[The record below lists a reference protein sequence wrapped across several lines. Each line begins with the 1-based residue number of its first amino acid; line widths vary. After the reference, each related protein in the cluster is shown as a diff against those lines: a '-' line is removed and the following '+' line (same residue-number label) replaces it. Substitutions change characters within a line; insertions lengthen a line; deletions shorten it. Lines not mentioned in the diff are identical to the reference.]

1 MAKQLALFGLMTA
14 LWALNW
20 FPIQRAEKILL
31 ATAVVSGQ
39 RLPSLQR
46 LSKQV
51 RLPSDS
57 IRWVHYTR
65 DLRRSSGDNAVGGI
79 EHIYLRLGVLS
90 GASYEQIQRELV
102 RLTEP
107 SPESLQ
113 VPRDLSAVR
122 SERWKLATI
131 EHQMAVFELDRARE
145 KNSQGL
151 DLQQD
156 DSQGLNSQRDESSGD
171 QASSTRASA
180 VVYRKLN
187 AQTETEPASHVPHQA
202 TWEALRTKFDQ
213 SAKRIEG
220 FESQLAKQRLEASGT
235 IAITGS
241 PRMGVMSTKASVP
254 ETLCVI
260 AFAVISCFGLSF
272 CLRRQVPTRLSV
284 PRGQRVPRG
293 MDSATMLNRMGMQ
306 HLGSIAIEIPS
317 EISIGTAS
325 RVTESADAK
334 SPGLS
339 DLKRIWVTR
348 RIVDA
353 LMVVWLGLFAF
364 RFLSDANWREL
375 LFSTPL
381 SAFSSMLLGA
391 Y

>member
-20 FPIQRAEKILL
+20 FPIQRAEKILS

-51 RLPSDS
+51 RLSSDS

-107 SPESLQ
+107 STESFQ
-113 VPRDLSAVR
+113 APRDLIEVR

-131 EHQMAVFELDRARE
+131 EHQMALFELDRARE
-145 KNSQGL
+145 KNSQR
-151 DLQQD
+151 D
-156 DSQGLNSQRDESSGD
+156 DSQRDDSQRDDSSVD
-171 QASSTRASA
+171 QDSSTKASA

-187 AQTETEPASHVPHQA
+187 AQTESEPASQVPHQA
-202 TWEALRTKFDQ
+202 TWESLLTKFDQ

-241 PRMGVMSTKASVP
+241 PRMGVMSTRASVP

-260 AFAVISCFGLSF
+260 AFTTISCFGLSF
-272 CLRRQVPTRLSV
+272 CLRRQVPTRLTG
-284 PRGQRVPRG
+284 PRGPRVPRG
-293 MDSATMLNRMGMQ
+293 VDSATMLNRMGMQ
-306 HLGSIAIEIPS
+306 HLGSIAIELPS
-317 EISIGTAS
+317 EISIGAANRVPEFAS
-325 RVTESADAK
+325 AK

-339 DLKRIWVTR
+339 DIKRIWVTR

>member
-20 FPIQRAEKILL
+20 FPIQRAEKILS

-51 RLPSDS
+51 RLSSDS

-65 DLRRSSGDNAVGGI
+65 DLRRSAGDNAVGGI

-107 SPESLQ
+107 STESFQ
-113 VPRDLSAVR
+113 APRDLIEVR

-131 EHQMAVFELDRARE
+131 EHQMAIFELDRARE
-145 KNSQGL
+145 KNSQR
-151 DLQQD
+151 D
-156 DSQGLNSQRDESSGD
+156 DSQRDESSGD
-171 QASSTRASA
+171 QDSSTKASA

-187 AQTETEPASHVPHQA
+187 AQTESEPASQVPHQA
-202 TWEALRTKFDQ
+202 TWESLLTKFDQ

-241 PRMGVMSTKASVP
+241 PRMGVMSTRASVP

-260 AFAVISCFGLSF
+260 SFTTISCFGLSF
-272 CLRRQVPTRLSV
+272 CLGRQVPTRLSGS
-284 PRGQRVPRG
+284 RGPRVPRG
-293 MDSATMLNRMGMQ
+293 VDSATMLNRMGMQ
-306 HLGSIAIEIPS
+306 HLGSIAIELPS
-317 EISIGTAS
+317 EISIEAANQAPEFAS
-325 RVTESADAK
+325 AK

-339 DLKRIWVTR
+339 DIKRIWVTR

>member
-20 FPIQRAEKILL
+20 FPIQRAEKILS

-51 RLPSDS
+51 RLSSDS

-65 DLRRSSGDNAVGGI
+65 DMRRSSGDNAVGRI

-107 SPESLQ
+107 SPESFQ
-113 VPRDLSAVR
+113 ASRDLSEVR

-131 EHQMAVFELDRARE
+131 EHQMALFELDRARE
-145 KNSQGL
+145 KNSQ
-151 DLQQD
+151 QD
-156 DSQGLNSQRDESSGD
+156 DSQQDESSGD
-171 QASSTRASA
+171 QDSSTKARA

-187 AQTETEPASHVPHQA
+187 SQTESEPASQMPHRA
-202 TWEALRTKFDQ
+202 TWESLLTRFDQ

-220 FESQLAKQRLEASGT
+220 LESQLAKQRLEASGT

-241 PRMGVMSTKASVP
+241 PRMGVMSTRASVP

-260 AFAVISCFGLSF
+260 AFATISCFGLSF
-272 CLRRQVPTRLSV
+272 CLRRQVPTGWSG
-284 PRGQRVPRG
+284 PRGPRG
-293 MDSATMLNRMGMQ
+293 VDSATMLNRMGMQ
-306 HLGSIAIEIPS
+306 HLGSIAIESPS

-325 RVTESADAK
+325 RVTEFASTK
-334 SPGLS
+334 SSGLS

-353 LMVVWLGLFAF
+353 LMAVWLGLFAF

>member
-20 FPIQRAEKILL
+20 FPIQRAEKILS

-51 RLPSDS
+51 RLSSDS

-107 SPESLQ
+107 STESFQ
-113 VPRDLSAVR
+113 APRDLIEVR

-131 EHQMAVFELDRARE
+131 EHQMALFELDRARE
-145 KNSQGL
+145 KNSQR
-151 DLQQD
+151 D
-156 DSQGLNSQRDESSGD
+156 DSQRDESSGD
-171 QASSTRASA
+171 QDSSTKASA

-187 AQTETEPASHVPHQA
+187 AQTESEPASQVPHQA
-202 TWEALRTKFDQ
+202 TWESLLTKFDQ

-241 PRMGVMSTKASVP
+241 PRMGVMSTRASVP

-260 AFAVISCFGLSF
+260 AFTTISCFGLSF
-272 CLRRQVPTRLSV
+272 CLRRQVPTRLTG
-284 PRGQRVPRG
+284 PRGPRVPRG
-293 MDSATMLNRMGMQ
+293 VDSATMLNRMGMQ
-306 HLGSIAIEIPS
+306 HLGSIAIELPS
-317 EISIGTAS
+317 EISIGAANQAPEFAS
-325 RVTESADAK
+325 AK

>member
-1 MAKQLALFGLMTA
+1 
-14 LWALNW
+14 
-20 FPIQRAEKILL
+20 
-31 ATAVVSGQ
+31 
-39 RLPSLQR
+39 
-46 LSKQV
+46 
-51 RLPSDS
+51 
-57 IRWVHYTR
+57 
-65 DLRRSSGDNAVGGI
+65 
-79 EHIYLRLGVLS
+79 
-90 GASYEQIQRELV
+90 
-102 RLTEP
+102 
-107 SPESLQ
+107 

-151 DLQQD
+151 DSQQD
-156 DSQGLNSQRDESSGD
+156 DSQGLNSQQDESSGD
-171 QASSTRASA
+171 QASSTRASG

-187 AQTETEPASHVPHQA
+187 AQTEVEPADQVPHQA

-220 FESQLAKQRLEASGT
+220 IESQLAKQRLEASGT

-260 AFAVISCFGLSF
+260 AFAAISCFGLSF
-272 CLRRQVPTRLSV
+272 GLRRQLPTRLTG
-284 PRGQRVPRG
+284 PRGPRVPRG
-293 MDSATMLNRMGMQ
+293 VDSTTMLNRMGMQ
-306 HLGSIAIEIPS
+306 HLGSIAIEVPS

-325 RVTESADAK
+325 RVAESADVK
-334 SPGLS
+334 SAGLS
-339 DLKRIWVTR
+339 DIKRIWVTR

>member
-20 FPIQRAEKILL
+20 FPIQRAEKILS

-51 RLPSDS
+51 RLSSDS

-65 DLRRSSGDNAVGGI
+65 DLRRSAGDNAVGGI

-107 SPESLQ
+107 STESFQ
-113 VPRDLSAVR
+113 APRDLIEVR

-131 EHQMAVFELDRARE
+131 EHQMAIFELDRARE
-145 KNSQGL
+145 KNSQR
-151 DLQQD
+151 D
-156 DSQGLNSQRDESSGD
+156 DSQRDDSQRDESSGD
-171 QASSTRASA
+171 QDSSTKASA

-187 AQTETEPASHVPHQA
+187 AQTESEPASQVPHQA
-202 TWEALRTKFDQ
+202 TWESLLTKFDQ

-241 PRMGVMSTKASVP
+241 PRMGVMSTRASVP

-260 AFAVISCFGLSF
+260 AFTTISCFGLSF
-272 CLRRQVPTRLSV
+272 CLRRQVPTRLTGSRGPIV
-284 PRGQRVPRG
+284 PRGV
-293 MDSATMLNRMGMQ
+293 DSATMLNRMGMQ
-306 HLGSIAIEIPS
+306 HLGSIAIELPS
-317 EISIGTAS
+317 EISIGAANQAPEFAS
-325 RVTESADAK
+325 AK

>member
-20 FPIQRAEKILL
+20 FPIQRAEKILS

-51 RLPSDS
+51 RLSSDS

-107 SPESLQ
+107 STESFQ
-113 VPRDLSAVR
+113 APRDLIEVR

-131 EHQMAVFELDRARE
+131 EHQMAIFELDRARE
-145 KNSQGL
+145 KNSQR
-151 DLQQD
+151 D
-156 DSQGLNSQRDESSGD
+156 DSQRDDSQRDESSGD
-171 QASSTRASA
+171 QDSSTKASA

-187 AQTETEPASHVPHQA
+187 AQTESEPASQVPHQA
-202 TWEALRTKFDQ
+202 TWESLLTKFDQ

-241 PRMGVMSTKASVP
+241 PRMGVMSTRASVP

-260 AFAVISCFGLSF
+260 AFTTISCFGLSF
-272 CLRRQVPTRLSV
+272 CLRRQVPTRLTGS
-284 PRGQRVPRG
+284 RGPRVPRG
-293 MDSATMLNRMGMQ
+293 VDSATMLNRMGMQ
-306 HLGSIAIEIPS
+306 HLGSIAIELPS
-317 EISIGTAS
+317 EISIGAANQAPEFAS
-325 RVTESADAK
+325 AK

>member
-65 DLRRSSGDNAVGGI
+65 DSRRSSGDNAVGGI

-102 RLTEP
+102 RMTEP

-151 DLQQD
+151 D
-156 DSQGLNSQRDESSGD
+156 SQRDESSGD

-187 AQTETEPASHVPHQA
+187 AQTEVEPASQVPHQA
-202 TWEALRTKFDQ
+202 TWEALLTRFDQ

-241 PRMGVMSTKASVP
+241 PRMGVMSTKASLP

-260 AFAVISCFGLSF
+260 AFAAISCFGLSF
-272 CLRRQVPTRLSV
+272 CLRRQVPTRLS
-284 PRGQRVPRG
+284 GPRG

-306 HLGSIAIEIPS
+306 HLGSIAIEVPS
-317 EISIGTAS
+317 EILIGPAS
-325 RVTESADAK
+325 RVTEPADAK
-334 SPGLS
+334 SAGLS
-339 DLKRIWVTR
+339 DIKRIWVAR
-348 RIVDA
+348 RIVDV

>member
-1 MAKQLALFGLMTA
+1 
-14 LWALNW
+14 
-20 FPIQRAEKILL
+20 
-31 ATAVVSGQ
+31 
-39 RLPSLQR
+39 
-46 LSKQV
+46 
-51 RLPSDS
+51 
-57 IRWVHYTR
+57 
-65 DLRRSSGDNAVGGI
+65 
-79 EHIYLRLGVLS
+79 
-90 GASYEQIQRELV
+90 
-102 RLTEP
+102 
-107 SPESLQ
+107 

-145 KNSQGL
+145 KNSQ
-151 DLQQD
+151 QD
-156 DSQGLNSQRDESSGD
+156 DSQRLNSQQDESSGD
-171 QASSTRASA
+171 QATSTRASA

-187 AQTETEPASHVPHQA
+187 AQTETEPASQVPHQA
-202 TWEALRTKFDQ
+202 TWEALLTRFDQ

-260 AFAVISCFGLSF
+260 AFAAISCFGLSF
-272 CLRRQVPTRLSV
+272 CLRREVPTRLSG
-284 PRGQRVPRG
+284 PRGQSAPRG
-293 MDSATMLNRMGMQ
+293 IDSATMLNRMGMQ
-306 HLGSIAIEIPS
+306 HLGSIAIEVPS

-325 RVTESADAK
+325 RVTESADVK
-334 SPGLS
+334 SSGLS
-339 DLKRIWVTR
+339 DIKRIWVTR
-348 RIVDA
+348 RIVDV

>member
-20 FPIQRAEKILL
+20 FPIQRAEKILS

-39 RLPSLQR
+39 RLPGLQR

-51 RLPSDS
+51 RLSSDS

-65 DLRRSSGDNAVGGI
+65 DLRRSAGDNAVGGI

-107 SPESLQ
+107 STESFQ
-113 VPRDLSAVR
+113 APRDLIEVR

-131 EHQMAVFELDRARE
+131 EHQMSLFELDRARE
-145 KNSQGL
+145 KNSQR
-151 DLQQD
+151 D
-156 DSQGLNSQRDESSGD
+156 DSQRDESSGD
-171 QASSTRASA
+171 QDSSTKASA

-187 AQTETEPASHVPHQA
+187 AQTESEPASQVPHQA
-202 TWEALRTKFDQ
+202 TWESLLTKFDQ

-241 PRMGVMSTKASVP
+241 PRMGVMSTRASVP

-260 AFAVISCFGLSF
+260 AFTTISCFGLSF
-272 CLRRQVPTRLSV
+272 CLRRQVPTRLTG
-284 PRGQRVPRG
+284 PRGPRVPRG
-293 MDSATMLNRMGMQ
+293 VDSATMLNRMGMQ
-306 HLGSIAIEIPS
+306 HLGSIAIELPS
-317 EISIGTAS
+317 EISIGAANQAPEFAS
-325 RVTESADAK
+325 AK

-364 RFLSDANWREL
+364 RFVSDANWREL

>member
-65 DLRRSSGDNAVGGI
+65 DLRRSSGDNAVGGL

-145 KNSQGL
+145 KNSQR
-151 DLQQD
+151 
-156 DSQGLNSQRDESSGD
+156 LNSQQDESSGD
-171 QASSTRASA
+171 QAASTRASA

-187 AQTETEPASHVPHQA
+187 AQTEAEPASQVPHQA

-241 PRMGVMSTKASVP
+241 PRMGVRSTKASVP

-260 AFAVISCFGLSF
+260 AFAAISCFGLSF

-284 PRGQRVPRG
+284 LRGQSAPRGI
-293 MDSATMLNRMGMQ
+293 DSATMLNRMGMQ
-306 HLGSIAIEIPS
+306 HLGSIAIEVPS

-334 SPGLS
+334 SSGLS
-339 DLKRIWVTR
+339 DIKRIWVTR
-348 RIVDA
+348 RIVDV

>member
-1 MAKQLALFGLMTA
+1 M
-14 LWALNW
+14 
-20 FPIQRAEKILL
+20 
-31 ATAVVSGQ
+31 
-39 RLPSLQR
+39 SL
-46 LSKQV
+46 
-51 RLPSDS
+51 
-57 IRWVHYTR
+57 
-65 DLRRSSGDNAVGGI
+65 
-79 EHIYLRLGVLS
+79 
-90 GASYEQIQRELV
+90 
-102 RLTEP
+102 
-107 SPESLQ
+107 
-113 VPRDLSAVR
+113 
-122 SERWKLATI
+122 
-131 EHQMAVFELDRARE
+131 FELDRARE

-171 QASSTRASA
+171 QAPSTKASA

-187 AQTETEPASHVPHQA
+187 AQTESEPASQVPHQA
-202 TWEALRTKFDQ
+202 TWESLLTKFDQ

-220 FESQLAKQRLEASGT
+220 FESQLAKQRLEATGT

-241 PRMGVMSTKASVP
+241 PRMGVMSTRASVP

-260 AFAVISCFGLSF
+260 AFTTISCFGLSF
-272 CLRRQVPTRLSV
+272 CLRRQVPTRLTG
-284 PRGQRVPRG
+284 PREPRVPRG
-293 MDSATMLNRMGMQ
+293 VDSATMLNRMGMQ
-306 HLGSIAIEIPS
+306 HLGSIAIELPS
-317 EISIGTAS
+317 EISIGAANRVPEFAS
-325 RVTESADAK
+325 AK
-334 SPGLS
+334 PPGLS
-339 DLKRIWVTR
+339 DIKRIWVTR

>member
-20 FPIQRAEKILL
+20 FPIQRAEKILS
-31 ATAVVSGQ
+31 ATAIVSGQ
-39 RLPSLQR
+39 RLQSLQR

-51 RLPSDS
+51 RLSSDS
-57 IRWVHYTR
+57 IRWVHFTR
-65 DLRRSSGDNAVGGI
+65 DLRRSSGDNAVDGI

-107 SPESLQ
+107 SAESFQ
-113 VPRDLSAVR
+113 ATRDLSEVR
-122 SERWKLATI
+122 SERWRLATI
-131 EHQMAVFELDRARE
+131 EHQMALFELDRARE
-145 KNSQGL
+145 KNSHR
-151 DLQQD
+151 D
-156 DSQGLNSQRDESSGD
+156 DSHRDESSGD
-171 QASSTRASA
+171 QASTTKASA

-187 AQTETEPASHVPHQA
+187 AQTGSEPASQVPHQA
-202 TWEALRTKFDQ
+202 TWESLVTKFDQ
-213 SAKRIEG
+213 SSKRIEG

-241 PRMGVMSTKASVP
+241 PRIGVMSTRASVP

-260 AFAVISCFGLSF
+260 AFATISCFGLSF
-272 CLRRQVPTRLSV
+272 CLRRQVPTRWSA
-284 PRGQRVPRG
+284 PRGPRVPRG

-306 HLGSIAIEIPS
+306 HLGSIAIELPS
-317 EISIGTAS
+317 EISIGPANRAPEFAS
-325 RVTESADAK
+325 AK

-339 DLKRIWVTR
+339 DIKRIWVTR

>member
-20 FPIQRAEKILL
+20 FPIQRAEKILS

-51 RLPSDS
+51 RLSSDS

-65 DLRRSSGDNAVGGI
+65 DLRRSAGDNAVGGI

-107 SPESLQ
+107 STESFQ
-113 VPRDLSAVR
+113 APRDLIEVR

-131 EHQMAVFELDRARE
+131 EHQMSLFELDRARE
-145 KNSQGL
+145 KNSQ
-151 DLQQD
+151 QD
-156 DSQGLNSQRDESSGD
+156 DSQRDESSGD
-171 QASSTRASA
+171 QDSSTKASA

-187 AQTETEPASHVPHQA
+187 AQTESEPASQVPHQA
-202 TWEALRTKFDQ
+202 TWESLLTKFDQ

-241 PRMGVMSTKASVP
+241 PRMGVMSTRASVP

-260 AFAVISCFGLSF
+260 AFTTISCFGLSF
-272 CLRRQVPTRLSV
+272 CLRRQVPTRLTGT
-284 PRGQRVPRG
+284 RGPRVPRG
-293 MDSATMLNRMGMQ
+293 VDSATMLKRMGMQ
-306 HLGSIAIEIPS
+306 HLGSIAIELPS
-317 EISIGTAS
+317 EISIRAANQAPEFAS
-325 RVTESADAK
+325 AK

-339 DLKRIWVTR
+339 DIKRIWVTR

>member
-20 FPIQRAEKILL
+20 FPIQRAEKILS

-51 RLPSDS
+51 RLSSDS

-65 DLRRSSGDNAVGGI
+65 DLRRSAGDNAVGGI

-107 SPESLQ
+107 STESFQ
-113 VPRDLSAVR
+113 APRDLIEVR

-131 EHQMAVFELDRARE
+131 EHQMALFELDRARE
-145 KNSQGL
+145 KNSQR
-151 DLQQD
+151 D
-156 DSQGLNSQRDESSGD
+156 DSQRDESSGD
-171 QASSTRASA
+171 QDSSTKASA

-187 AQTETEPASHVPHQA
+187 AQTESEPASQVPHQA
-202 TWEALRTKFDQ
+202 TWESLLTKFDQ

-241 PRMGVMSTKASVP
+241 PRMGVMSTRASVP

-260 AFAVISCFGLSF
+260 AFTTISCFGLSF
-272 CLRRQVPTRLSV
+272 CLRRQVPVRLTG
-284 PRGQRVPRG
+284 PRGPRVPRG
-293 MDSATMLNRMGMQ
+293 VDSATMLNRMGMQ
-306 HLGSIAIEIPS
+306 HLGSIAIELPS
-317 EISIGTAS
+317 EISIGAANQAPEFAS
-325 RVTESADAK
+325 AK

>member
-20 FPIQRAEKILL
+20 FPIQRAEKILS

-51 RLPSDS
+51 RLSSDS

-107 SPESLQ
+107 STESFQ
-113 VPRDLSAVR
+113 APRDLIEVR

-131 EHQMAVFELDRARE
+131 EHQMAIFELDRARE
-145 KNSQGL
+145 KNSQR
-151 DLQQD
+151 D
-156 DSQGLNSQRDESSGD
+156 DSQRDDSQRDESSGD
-171 QASSTRASA
+171 QDSSTKASA

-187 AQTETEPASHVPHQA
+187 AQTESEPASQVPHQA
-202 TWEALRTKFDQ
+202 TWESLLTKFDQ

-241 PRMGVMSTKASVP
+241 PRMGVMSTRASVP

-260 AFAVISCFGLSF
+260 AFTTISCFGLSF
-272 CLRRQVPTRLSV
+272 CLRRQVPTRLTGSRGPIV
-284 PRGQRVPRG
+284 PRGV
-293 MDSATMLNRMGMQ
+293 DSATMLNRMGMQ
-306 HLGSIAIEIPS
+306 HLGSIAIELPS
-317 EISIGTAS
+317 EISIGAANQAPEFAS
-325 RVTESADAK
+325 AK

>member
-65 DLRRSSGDNAVGGI
+65 DLRRSSGDNAIGGL

-90 GASYEQIQRELV
+90 GASYEQIQGELV

-145 KNSQGL
+145 KNSQ
-151 DLQQD
+151 QD
-156 DSQGLNSQRDESSGD
+156 DSQRLNSQQDESSGD
-171 QASSTRASA
+171 QAASTRASA

-202 TWEALRTKFDQ
+202 TWEALLTRFDQ

-220 FESQLAKQRLEASGT
+220 FESQLAKLRLEASGT

-260 AFAVISCFGLSF
+260 AFAAISCFGLSF
-272 CLRRQVPTRLSV
+272 CLRRQVPTRLS
-284 PRGQRVPRG
+284 GPRG

-306 HLGSIAIEIPS
+306 HLGSIAIEVPS
-317 EISIGTAS
+317 EIPIGPAS
-325 RVTESADAK
+325 RVTEPACAK
-334 SPGLS
+334 SAGLS
-339 DLKRIWVTR
+339 DIKRIWVAR
-348 RIVDA
+348 RIVDV